1 MNLIKR
7 SRAAG
12 TMLATFAITITATL
26 AAGPVAAD
34 TIFTVNGIAV
44 DSAVVDL
51 YFENRLGRPG
61 PPGTTEEREVLMSEL
76 KDIYLL
82 STQDFVEELAKE
94 PKAAAQLELQ
104 KRGILAQVAAAN
116 FFKNSTATEE
126 ELLAEYA
133 VQIEMAPPL
142 QFKASHILVATQ
154 GEATDLITQLNDGAD
169 FAELAKEKST
179 GPSGP
184 NGGDL
189 GWFSPGQMVA
199 PFTSAVEVLEDG
211 AYTAEPVQTDFGW
224 HVILR
229 ETSRE
234 TEPPTFESV
243 RDNIKQVVDQR
254 KFQEY
259 LDTLRSAGAE

>member
-7 SRAAG
+7 ARPAG
-12 TMLATFAITITATL
+12 TILATFALTVSATL
-26 AAGPVAAD
+26 AGNLASAD
-34 TIFTVNGIAV
+34 TIFTVNGVAV

-61 PPGTTEEREVLMSEL
+61 PPETTAEREVLMSEP

-82 STQDFVEELAKE
+82 STQDFVTELAKE
-94 PKAAAQLELQ
+94 PTAAAQLELQ
-104 KRGILAQVAAAN
+104 KRGILAQVAAAD
-116 FFKNSTATEE
+116 FFEKSSATEE

-133 VQIEMAPPL
+133 VQIELAPPL
-142 QFKASHILVATQ
+142 QFKAAHILVATQ
-154 GEATDLITQLNDGAD
+154 GEAADLITQLNDGAD
-169 FAELAKEKST
+169 FAELATEKST

-189 GWFSPGQMVA
+189 GWFSPNQMVA
-199 PFTSAVEVLEDG
+199 PFTEAVAKLEDG
-211 AYTAEPVQTDFGW
+211 AYTTEPVQTDFGW

-229 ETSRE
+229 EASRE
-234 TEPPTFESV
+234 TEAPTFDSV
-243 RDNIKQVVDQR
+243 RDNIEQVVQQR

-259 LDTLRSAGAE
+259 LDTLRSGGAE

>member
-1 MNLIKR
+1 MYLINR
-7 SRAAG
+7 SRTAG
-12 TMLATFAITITATL
+12 TMLATFALTVTATL
-26 AAGPVAAD
+26 AGNLAAAD
-34 TIFTVNGIAV
+34 TIFTVNGVAV
-44 DSAVVDL
+44 DSSVVDL

-61 PPGTTEEREVLMSEL
+61 AAGSTEEREVLMSEL

-104 KRGILAQVAAAN
+104 KRGILAQVAAAD
-116 FFKNSTATEE
+116 FFEKASTTEE

-133 VQIEMAPPL
+133 VQIELAPPL

-154 GEATDLITQLNDGAD
+154 GEAADLITQLNEGAN

-189 GWFSPGQMVA
+189 GWFSTNQMVP
-199 PFTSAVEVLEDG
+199 PFTNAVEALEDG
-211 AYTAEPVQTDFGW
+211 AFTAQPVQTEFGW

-229 ETSRE
+229 EASRE

-243 RDNIKQVVDQR
+243 RENIEQVVQQR
-254 KFQEY
+254 KFQEF
-259 LDTLRSAGAE
+259 LDTLRSAATR